1 MKKSDKMRL
10 LLESLKKTNF
20 FPKKLKNKT
29 DKNEEKQ
36 QFKEEKQEISE
47 TKVIRKKIVKKRFN

>member
-10 LLESLKKTNF
+10 LLESLKKTSF